1 MADQTSRLEPFLILA
16 RSTKGAAAAKI
27 ILDVTAAPGV
37 YVFSELLEMPNIQEL
52 SSNASFGGHFQLLQ
66 LFAYGTLQDYEENK
80 GIFPS
85 LMDAHINK
93 LRQLTLLSL
102 ASQHRSLRYQD
113 VSQTLQLQTLRQ
125 VEDIVIDTIYAGL
138 LTGKL
143 HHDKKVFHIDWVA
156 GRDVRQEDLVIIQKS
171 LENWCQTAQTLLGA
185 LDTEITHLRQ
195 GTANEASELAAYRF
209 RRDEVYETVT
219 NELRNEKAE
228 KSAKRGTE
236 AGAEFNTQQWS
247 AHGRGYEEQAGPAMG
262 AAGATF
268 GGKAGQNILQSL
280 AQVGNLGGAFSGR
293 NSLIRNVS
301 GQSDEL
307 ENYRAFKRSK
317 D

>member
-1 MADQTSRLEPFLILA
+1 MADQAASLEPFLILA

-37 YVFSELLEMPNIQEL
+37 YVFSELLDMPNIQEL
-52 SSNASFGGHFQLLQ
+52 SSDASFDGHFQLLQ

-80 GIFPS
+80 AIFP
-85 LMDAHINK
+85 LLKEAHINK
-93 LRQLTLLSL
+93 LRQLTLISL

-113 VSQTLQLQTLRQ
+113 ITQTLQLKTLRQ
-125 VEDIVIDTIYAGL
+125 AEDIVIDTIYAGL

-143 HHDKKVFHIDWVA
+143 HHDKKVFHVDWVA
-156 GRDVRQEDLVIIQKS
+156 GRDVRGEDLVIIQKS

-195 GTANEASELAAYRF
+195 EAVNEASKLAGYRLH
-209 RRDEVYETVT
+209 RDEVYETVA
-219 NELRNEKAE
+219 NELRNEKID

-236 AGAEFNTQQWS
+236 PGVEFDAQQWS
-247 AHGRGYEEQAGPAMG
+247 PHGRGYEEQAGSATG
-262 AAGATF
+262 AGATF
-268 GGKAGQNILQSL
+268 AGKAGQNILQTL
-280 AQVGNLGGAFSGR
+280 AHVGNLGGAFSGR
-293 NSLIRNVS
+293 NNLTRNIS
-301 GQSDEL
+301 GGSDEL
-307 ENYRAFKRSK
+307 ENYRAFKRSR

>member
-1 MADQTSRLEPFLILA
+1 MADKTSRLEPFLILA
-16 RSTKGAAAAKI
+16 RSTKGAAAAKV
-27 ILDVTAAPGV
+27 ILDVTAAPGI
-37 YVFSELLEMPNIQEL
+37 YVFSELLEMPNIQE
-52 SSNASFGGHFQLLQ
+52 
-66 LFAYGTLQDYEENK
+66 DYEDNK
-80 GIFPS
+80 AILPS

-102 ASQHRSLRYQD
+102 ASQHRLIYI
-113 VSQTLQLQTLRQ
+113 SQR
-125 VEDIVIDTIYAGL
+125 
-138 LTGKL
+138 
-143 HHDKKVFHIDWVA
+143 
-156 GRDVRQEDLVIIQKS
+156 
-171 LENWCQTAQTLLGA
+171 CQTAQTLLGA

-209 RRDEVYETVT
+209 HRDEAYETVA
-219 NELRNEKAE
+219 NELRNEKVE

-262 AAGATF
+262 AGATF

-293 NSLIRNVS
+293 NNLVRNVS

>member
-1 MADQTSRLEPFLILA
+1 MADQAASLEPFLILA

-52 SSNASFGGHFQLLQ
+52 SSDASFGGHFQLLQ

-80 GIFPS
+80 AIFP
-85 LMDAHINK
+85 LLKEAHINK
-93 LRQLTLLSL
+93 LRQLTLISL

-113 VSQTLQLQTLRQ
+113 ITQTLQLKTLRQ

-138 LTGKL
+138 LNGKL

-156 GRDVRQEDLVIIQKS
+156 GRDVREEDLAVIQKS

-195 GTANEASELAAYRF
+195 EAVNEASKLARYRLH
-209 RRDEVYETVT
+209 RDEVYETVA
-219 NELRNEKAE
+219 NELRNDKAE

-236 AGAEFNTQQWS
+236 PGAEFDAQQWS
-247 AHGRGYEEQAGPAMG
+247 AHGRGYEEQVGSATG
-262 AAGATF
+262 AGATF
-268 GGKAGQNILQSL
+268 GGKAGQNILQTL
-280 AQVGNLGGAFSGR
+280 AHVGSLGGAFSGR
-293 NSLIRNVS
+293 
-301 GQSDEL
+301 
-307 ENYRAFKRSK
+307 KW
-317 D
+317 